1 MDLPQKKSGIEMH
14 EVNGQFVVY
23 ESSRD
28 AVHYLN
34 PSAALVLELCDG
46 SHSPD
51 EIAALVGEAL
61 RKSCAGFGRGD
72 GGHLFF
78 CFARCGQSWSCGA

>member
-1 MDLPQKKSGIEMH
+1 MDLPQKKNGIEMH

-46 SHSPD
+46 SHSSD
-51 EIAALVGEAL
+51 DIAALVGEAFNL
-61 RKSCAGFGRGD
+61 PAAPLDEISGCIN
-72 GGHLFF
+72 HLQEI
-78 CFARCGQSWSCGA
+78 GLLG